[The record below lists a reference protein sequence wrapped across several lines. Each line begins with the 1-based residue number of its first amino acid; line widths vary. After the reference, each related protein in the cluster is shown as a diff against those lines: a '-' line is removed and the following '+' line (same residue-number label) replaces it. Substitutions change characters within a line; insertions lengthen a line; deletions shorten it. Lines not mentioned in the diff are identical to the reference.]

1 MAKKI
6 GMTTPKD
13 ESGGSLT
20 GILIGMVA
28 AGFAASAILIGSAK
42 RFGEKLE
49 ELEVE
54 KYKRLERQREADKE
68 DVLRIMNAEAVDNE
82 GLLEKT
88 EVFEEE
94 Q

>member
-68 DVLRIMNAEAVDNE
+68 EVLRIMNAETFDNE
-82 GLLEKT
+82 GLIEKT
-88 EVFEEE
+88 EAFEEE